1 MDQDQEIE
9 ELEVLDGDDNAS
21 DDAVSVDDFIRELE
35 EKEKDLHITSETTF
49 EISTTFDDANPE
61 FVKIE
66 VEPAIETDEKPDDEV
81 VVAEL
86 VESFKAPPA
95 ADKEKRL
102 ETQLAALG
110 DEVDRLKSYVGELET
125 EREEIFVTSQR
136 RAKDFENYRSRT
148 ERERSESINTH
159 TADLAGRMLPALD
172 NLHRALDFAGNMPE
186 EKDPGF
192 AQFFTGIEL
201 VGRQLESILGEMGIE
216 HIAAVGTPFDPIYH
230 EAVAVQE
237 SDEHPDNTICEELIR
252 GYRVG
257 DRVLRHSM
265 VKVWKAPA
273 AKNERKEAPLPEPAE
288 FEFETFAR
296 PAEAVPTQTTP
307 ENELTDQNAG

>member
-1 MDQDQEIE
+1 MDQNQEIE
-9 ELEVLDGDDNAS
+9 ELEVLEDDNGS

-66 VEPAIETDEKPDDEV
+66 VEPAIEIEEDHEDDV

-86 VESFKAPPA
+86 VESVEPPAA

-102 ETQLAALG
+102 EAQLAALG

-125 EREEIFVTSQR
+125 EREEIFLTSQR
-136 RAKDFENYRSRT
+136 RAKDFENYRTRT

-159 TADLAGRMLPALD
+159 AADLAGRMLPALD

-186 EKDPGF
+186 EKDAGF

-216 HIAAVGTPFDPIYH
+216 HIAAVGKPFDPIYH

-237 SDEHPDNTICEELIR
+237 TDEHPDNTICEELIR

-273 AKNERKEAPLPEPAE
+273 AKNEPKEAPSPEPAE

-296 PAEAVPTQTTP
+296 PAESVSKAVDHD
-307 ENELTDQNAG
+307 EHSDQNAG